1 MGRAEL
7 VAERVMRLLIV
18 DDTAVVR
25 AALSRMAAERGWKVF
40 AASCS
45 AEARAVDLTR
55 VAGAILDLEIGADS
69 GVELATELRASRP
82 DLPLVFLSAAADPQL
97 LDRAREIAPVLD
109 KIAGL
114 AAVEAWAAG
123 LARG

>member
-1 MGRAEL
+1 
-7 VAERVMRLLIV
+7 MRLLIV

-25 AALSRMAAERGWKVF
+25 TALSRMAAERGWKVF

-45 AEARAVDLTR
+45 AEARAVDLSR

-69 GVELATELRASRP
+69 GVELAAELRASRP
-82 DLPLVFLSAAADPQL
+82 DLPLIFLSAAADPQL
-97 LDRAREIAPVLD
+97 LERAREIAPVFD

-114 AAVEAWAAG
+114 AAVEAWAAD